1 MSFVDVFFSLIFI
14 KLSAVFG
21 KTVDASA
28 ELLGSKQFP
37 DQWISWSKLLVLT
50 CLCGFVFCFGSL
62 LHFLLMSMYLHPDPV
77 SLSVFAHDWQHDV
90 FIKEERLKIQLLL
103 TGVSCFYLVQRTDS
117 KSWLEELTRSTS
129 THLFILSFLTL
140 FFTLHHTLQKERK
153 TMQMIVS
160 FFLCVSA
167 WK

>member
-117 KSWLEELTRSTS
+117 KSWLVPHRHIS
-129 THLFILSFLTL
+129 LFSASWLYS
-140 FFTLHHTLQKERK
+140 LHYIIHCKKKEK
-153 TMQMIVS
+153 
-160 FFLCVSA
+160 LCK
-167 WK
+167 W